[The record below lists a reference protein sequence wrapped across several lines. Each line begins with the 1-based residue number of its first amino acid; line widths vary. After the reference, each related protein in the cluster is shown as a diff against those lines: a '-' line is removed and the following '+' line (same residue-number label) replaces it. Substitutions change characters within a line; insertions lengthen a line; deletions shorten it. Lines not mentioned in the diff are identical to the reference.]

1 VLYCSIILLFIPIR
15 FDSNQIKSN
24 QPDAKSVLAKM
35 ERKRVGAAAAE
46 RKAAEAAQALLDAP
60 HFLEMEPSKAAS
72 RSMMRA
78 TIEVS
83 E

>member
-1 VLYCSIILLFIPIR
+1 MLYCSIILLFIPIR
-15 FDSNQIKSN
+15 FKSNQIKSN

-46 RKAAEAAQALLDAP
+46 RTAAEAAQALLDAP